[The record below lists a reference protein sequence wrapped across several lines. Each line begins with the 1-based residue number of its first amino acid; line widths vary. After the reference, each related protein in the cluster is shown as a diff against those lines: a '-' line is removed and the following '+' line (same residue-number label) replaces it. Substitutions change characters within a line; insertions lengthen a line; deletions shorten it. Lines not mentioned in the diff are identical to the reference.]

1 MSDTSNTTSTTAS
14 EASEAIAPPK
24 NNQNDQNEKNEQV
37 DLKSYALVTAA
48 YWGFTLTDGA
58 LRMLVLLYFN
68 QLGYTALEVATLF
81 ILYEVAG
88 VVTNL
93 IGGWIGSRFGLK
105 LTLFSGLGL
114 QIVALIMLALLPTTW
129 PQVAAVIYVMVSQ
142 ALSGTAKDLTKMSSK
157 SAIKLVVPPNA
168 EGTLFKWVAILTGSK
183 NALKGVGFFLGG
195 ALLSWVGFTQSLW
208 IMVAGLTLVLGL
220 SLLFLKRDMG
230 KTKQKIPFKALFSK
244 TPAINILSG
253 ARFFLFGARD
263 VWFVVG
269 LPLFMESVLGWSFTA
284 IGTFF
289 AVWVIGYGVIQGI
302 APNLFKRDGNPIAT
316 GRTSQLWVFALTLV
330 TLAIAVLIDLNW
342 QVSPVI
348 IIGLGIFG
356 AIFAVN
362 SSIHSFLILAYTDSD
377 KVALNVGFYYMAN
390 AGGRLLGT
398 IASGLLY
405 QSFGLEGCLWGSVMC
420 LLSAWAISFKL
431 PQTTQTDLKTASS

>member
-1 MSDTSNTTSTTAS
+1 MSSTTA
-14 EASEAIAPPK
+14 
-24 NNQNDQNEKNEQV
+24 NEQV

-58 LRMLVLLYFN
+58 LRMLVLLYFH
-68 QLGYTALEVATLF
+68 QLGYSALEVAILF
-81 ILYEVAG
+81 VLYEIAG
-88 VVTNL
+88 VATNL

-105 LTLFSGLGL
+105 ITLFSGLGL
-114 QIVALIMLALLPTTW
+114 QIFALIMLALLPATW
-129 PQVAAVIYVMVSQ
+129 PQWAAVIYVMVSQ

-195 ALLSWVGFTQSLW
+195 ALLSWVGFTAGLW
-208 IMVAGLTLVLGL
+208 IMVGGLALVLGL
-220 SLLFLKRDMG
+220 SSIFLKRDMG
-230 KTKQKIPFKALFSK
+230 KTKQKVPFKELLSK
-244 TPAINILSG
+244 TPAINVLSG

-269 LPLFMESVLGWSFTA
+269 LPLFLESELGWSFTA

-289 AVWVIGYGVIQGI
+289 AAWVIGYGVIQGA
-302 APNLFKRDGNPIAT
+302 APSLFKREGKPVAH
-316 GRTSQLWVFALTLV
+316 GGTSQLWVFILAVV
-330 TLAIAVLIDLNW
+330 TAIIAVSIAFNW
-342 QVSPVI
+342 QVPFVI
-348 IIGLGIFG
+348 VIGLGIFG

-362 SSIHSFLILAYTDSD
+362 SSVHSFLILAYTDSD
-377 KVALNVGFYYMAN
+377 RVALNVGFYYMAN

-398 IASGLLY
+398 VASGLLY
-405 QSFGLEGCLWGSVMC
+405 QWFGLAACLWGSVIC
-420 LLSAWAISFKL
+420 LVFAWAISFKL
-431 PQTTQTDLKTASS
+431 PRTAEGDLVQAQG